1 MGNNIENET
10 PATVGIEDT
19 TCQMDDPML
28 RGAVEAR
35 DSRGIALR
43 IGCSGI

>member
-1 MGNNIENET
+1 MGNDMENET
-10 PATVGIEDT
+10 PATVGIEDM
-19 TCQMDDPML
+19 TCQNDGPML

-43 IGCSGI
+43 IDFSGI